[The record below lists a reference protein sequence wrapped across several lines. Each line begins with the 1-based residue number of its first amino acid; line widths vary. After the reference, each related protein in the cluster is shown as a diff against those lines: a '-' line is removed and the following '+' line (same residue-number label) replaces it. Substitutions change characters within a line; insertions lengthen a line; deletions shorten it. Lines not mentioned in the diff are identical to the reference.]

1 MFASFTFEA
10 GKTGG
15 EFVRLRLEVSL
26 RGCFSWLRAVLG
38 F

>member
-15 EFVRLRLEVSL
+15 EFVRLRLEISL
-26 RGCFSWLRAVLG
+26 NSCLSWLRVALG

>member
-1 MFASFTFEA
+1 MRALFTYEA

-15 EFVRLRLEVSL
+15 EFVRLRLEFSL
-26 RGCFSWLRAVLG
+26 RGCFSWLRAALG

>member
-1 MFASFTFEA
+1 MFASFTYEA

-15 EFVRLRLEVSL
+15 EFVRLSFKISL
-26 RGCFSWLRAVLG
+26 SGCVCWLLAALG

>member
-1 MFASFTFEA
+1 MSASFTFEA

-15 EFVRLRLEVSL
+15 EFVRLRLEISL
-26 RGCFSWLRAVLG
+26 SGCFSWLRAALG